1 MTAETSGFSG
11 ASSSPLT
18 DSETAWPAEAAGT
31 LKRQG
36 QQLREEARE
45 GIQRF
50 ATHRKQEAASFLK
63 DVSGALDEITSKLGE
78 QGYDRVARYAGVAAE
93 KLRQVGDDLPQ
104 RDLADM
110 LRQVEDFARE
120 RPAVFLGA
128 LFIAGFGAARFLQ
141 ASADTSSVE
150 SEGADQPEEREVYH
164 GVLRIARRTGCS
176 ILRQGGPKTA
186 R

>member
-11 ASSSPLT
+11 ASSSQPT
-18 DSETAWPAEAAGT
+18 GSETAWPAEAAGT

-63 DVSGALDEITSKLGE
+63 DLSSALDEITSKLGD
-78 QGYDRVARYAGVAAE
+78 QGYGRVARYASAAAE
-93 KLRQVGDDLPQ
+93 KLRQVGDDLPE
-104 RDLADM
+104 RDLRDL

-128 LFIAGFGAARFLQ
+128 LLIAGFGAARFFK
-141 ASADTSSVE
+141 ASAEEPHAHVE
-150 SEGADQPEEREVYH
+150 DMESREIHH
-164 GVLRIARRTGCS
+164 GV
-176 ILRQGGPKTA
+176 
-186 R
+186 

>member
-141 ASADTSSVE
+141 ASADTSSE

-164 GVLRIARRTGCS
+164 GV
-176 ILRQGGPKTA
+176 
-186 R
+186 

>member
-18 DSETAWPAEAAGT
+18 GSETAWPGEAAGT

-63 DVSGALDEITSKLGE
+63 DVSSALDEITSKLGE

-104 RDLADM
+104 RDLGDM

-141 ASADTSSVE
+141 ASADVSSVE
-150 SEGADQPEEREVYH
+150 RDEAPDNPEEQEVHH
-164 GVLRIARRTGCS
+164 GV
-176 ILRQGGPKTA
+176 
-186 R
+186 